1 MIVNDMANKCTLV
14 CIHSK
19 KTIQVLLSV
28 HGTGKHMR
36 EKMHEEPRTK
46 KSAAWKQRT
55 CEPLSDSTGETS
67 VAGVVCFFRREA
79 HASSLGSA
87 ASFRIQSLSS
97 SCIRDCLSCMRPHK
111 ARLTRD
117 RSITT

>member
-46 KSAAWKQRT
+46 KR
-55 CEPLSDSTGETS
+55 GM
-67 VAGVVCFFRREA
+67 EA
-79 HASSLGSA
+79 K
-87 ASFRIQSLSS
+87 
-97 SCIRDCLSCMRPHK
+97 DM
-111 ARLTRD
+111 
-117 RSITT
+117 